1 MAITLPLTALVTI
14 LALLV
19 YMWTSLR
26 VGAAR
31 KRFKVAAP
39 AITGDPQFERIHR
52 AQVNT
57 TEQLVLFL
65 PALWLFALQFGD
77 VAAAV
82 IGVFWPIA
90 RVIYAIGYAQA
101 AERRHLGF
109 AIGSLSGTALLLG
122 ALYGVVRDLLG

>member
-1 MAITLPLTALVTI
+1 MTNTLPLTALVTI

-19 YMWTSLR
+19 YAWTSVR

-31 KRFKVAAP
+31 TRFKVAAP
-39 AITGDPQFERIHR
+39 AISGDPQFERIHR

-65 PALWLFALQFGD
+65 PALWLFAWQFGD
-77 VAAAV
+77 LAAAV
-82 IGVFWPIA
+82 IGVCWPIA

-109 AIGSLSGTALLLG
+109 AIGSLSGTVLLLG
-122 ALYGVVRDLLG
+122 ALYGIVRDLLG